1 MVIFFTATG
10 SFPDNSLVFQIS
22 PFPDDVRS
30 SVIPAC
36 PSVGVKETADADGR
50 LETVLTDEGEIFRVV
65 EDASGM
71 RVGADAAIRIVAN
84 YETLTTDDKVA
95 GVKLYALL
103 QAISPVPLAADEFE
117 EGVKTEPSEVQ
128 SIWLG
133 HDYLNIILKV
143 KQQGKHLFHFVED
156 EVSVD
161 EASGRAKVRLTL
173 FHDVTSATQ
182 DYSKRAY
189 LSVPLRQYMIDGV
202 QGVDVFFSVCTYSGR
217 LKTYI
222 LDETGLHVEE

>member
-1 MVIFFTATG
+1 MNVKRYCRG
-10 SFPDNSLVFQIS
+10 LLVAVLACLLAACG
-22 PFPDDVRS
+22 DDYYY
-30 SVIPAC
+30 
-36 PSVGVKETADADGR
+36 PSVRQDFLTAFSGADGR
-50 LETVLTDEGEIFRVV
+50 LETVLTDEGETL
-65 EDASGM
+65 

-84 YETLTTDDKVA
+84 YETLTTDDKAA

-173 FHDVTSATQ
+173 FHNVTSATQ

>member
-1 MVIFFTATG
+1 MNVKRYCRG
-10 SFPDNSLVFQIS
+10 LLVAVLACLLAACG
-22 PFPDDVRS
+22 DDYYY
-30 SVIPAC
+30 
-36 PSVGVKETADADGR
+36 PSVRQDFLTAFSGADGR
-50 LETVLTDEGEIFRVV
+50 LETVLTDEGETFRVV
-65 EDASGM
+65 E
-71 RVGADAAIRIVAN
+71 DAAIRIVAN

-202 QGVDVFFSVCTYSGR
+202 QGVDVFFSVYTYSGR

>member
-1 MVIFFTATG
+1 MERVNVKRYCRG
-10 SFPDNSLVFQIS
+10 LLVAVLACLLAACG
-22 PFPDDVRS
+22 DDYYY
-30 SVIPAC
+30 
-36 PSVGVKETADADGR
+36 PSVRQDFLTAFSGADGR
-50 LETVLTDEGEIFRVV
+50 LETVLTDEGETFRVV

-71 RVGADAAIRIVAN
+71 RVGVDAAIRIVAN

-143 KQQGKHLFHFVED
+143 KQQG
-156 EVSVD
+156 
-161 EASGRAKVRLTL
+161 
-173 FHDVTSATQ
+173 
-182 DYSKRAY
+182 
-189 LSVPLRQYMIDGV
+189 
-202 QGVDVFFSVCTYSGR
+202 
-217 LKTYI
+217 
-222 LDETGLHVEE
+222 

>member
-1 MVIFFTATG
+1 MNVKRYCRG
-10 SFPDNSLVFQIS
+10 LLVAVLACLLAACG
-22 PFPDDVRS
+22 DDYYY
-30 SVIPAC
+30 
-36 PSVGVKETADADGR
+36 PSVRQDFLTAFSGADGR
-50 LETVLTDEGEIFRVV
+50 LETVLTDEGETFRVV

-71 RVGADAAIRIVAN
+71 
-84 YETLTTDDKVA
+84 TTDDKAA

-173 FHDVTSATQ
+173 FHNVTSATQ

>member
-1 MVIFFTATG
+1 M
-10 SFPDNSLVFQIS
+10 
-22 PFPDDVRS
+22 
-30 SVIPAC
+30 
-36 PSVGVKETADADGR
+36 
-50 LETVLTDEGEIFRVV
+50 
-65 EDASGM
+65 
-71 RVGADAAIRIVAN
+71 
-84 YETLTTDDKVA
+84 
-95 GVKLYALL
+95 
-103 QAISPVPLAADEFE
+103 
-117 EGVKTEPSEVQ
+117 Q

>member
-1 MVIFFTATG
+1 MNVKRYCRG
-10 SFPDNSLVFQIS
+10 LLVAVLACLLAACG
-22 PFPDDVRS
+22 DDYYY
-30 SVIPAC
+30 
-36 PSVGVKETADADGR
+36 PSVRQDFLTAFSGADGR

-65 EDASGM
+65 E
-71 RVGADAAIRIVAN
+71 DAAIRIVAN

>member
-1 MVIFFTATG
+1 MERVNVKRYCRG
-10 SFPDNSLVFQIS
+10 LLVAVLACLLAACG
-22 PFPDDVRS
+22 DDYYY
-30 SVIPAC
+30 
-36 PSVGVKETADADGR
+36 PSVRQDFLTAFSGADGR
-50 LETVLTDEGEIFRVV
+50 LETVLTDEGETFRVV
-65 EDASGM
+65 EDVSGM

-202 QGVDVFFSVCTYSGR
+202 QGVDVFFSVYTYSGR